1 MYSLGGT
8 GWLEPFLLLDKA
20 VNMAKGKL
28 FMGNM
33 PVREKV
39 IQDLTTKFIRAD
51 TRAAANKLLTI
62 HRNVS

>member
-1 MYSLGGT
+1 
-8 GWLEPFLLLDKA
+8 LLDKA